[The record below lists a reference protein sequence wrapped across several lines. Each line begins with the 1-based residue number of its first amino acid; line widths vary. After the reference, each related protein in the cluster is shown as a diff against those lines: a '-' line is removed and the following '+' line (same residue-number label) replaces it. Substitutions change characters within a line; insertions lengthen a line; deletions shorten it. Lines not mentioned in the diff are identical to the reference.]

1 MFGSKYTIEMEV
13 SLCDPDIRD
22 AEVDAVEEVLRSG
35 WLAHGPKNDEFEE
48 AFADYVDAEHAI
60 SLNSCT
66 SALQLAIEAND
77 VTGEVILPSF
87 TWVASANAVV
97 TGGAEPVFVDI
108 NPETRNID
116 PDAVEAAIT
125 DETEAI
131 MVVHYGGLACDM
143 DRIIEISDEHD
154 LQVIEDSAE
163 TIGGTYDGQAAGT
176 FATGCY
182 SFYPTKNITTAEGGI
197 LTTDDDELAEEVR
210 TLLGHGIPS
219 TTFDREDADKSWY
232 RAATKAGY
240 NFRMSNVQ
248 AALGVEQL
256 KRLNEMNGARQ
267 EHATYY
273 DDALVDVEGIVTPT
287 VPENRE
293 HVYQMYTVL
302 TGENIDRDSLLN
314 RLNDEGVGASAH
326 FYPPVHEQP
335 RYEGAEYQRHDL
347 STTEQVARDIVTLP
361 MYPTMTDKEREYV
374 VDTLVST
381 VDDLR

>member
-1 MFGSKYTIEMEV
+1 MEV
-13 SLCDPDIRD
+13 PLCDPDIRD

-48 AFADYVDAEHAI
+48 AFAEYVGAEHAV

-66 SALQLAIEAND
+66 SALHLAVEAND
-77 VTGEVILPSF
+77 ITGEVILPSF
-87 TWVASANAVV
+87 TWVASANAIV

-108 NPETRNID
+108 DRETRNID
-116 PDAVEAAIT
+116 PEAVEEAIT

-143 DRIIEISDEHD
+143 DRIMAIADEHD
-154 LQVIEDSAE
+154 LHVIEDSAE
-163 TIGGTYDGQAAGT
+163 TIGGTYDGQVAGT

-182 SFYPTKNITTAEGGI
+182 SFYPTKNITTAEGGV
-197 LTTDDDELAEEVR
+197 LTTDDEELAEEVR
-210 TLLGHGIPS
+210 TLLGHGVPS
-219 TTFDREDADKSWY
+219 TTFDREDADKSWF

-240 NFRMSNVQ
+240 NFRMSNVH
-248 AALGVEQL
+248 AALGVEQME
-256 KRLNEMNGARQ
+256 RLDEMNEARR
-267 EHATYY
+267 EHAAYF
-273 DDALVDVEGIVTPT
+273 DEALADVDGIETPT
-287 VPENRE
+287 VPDGRE

-302 TGENIDRDSLLN
+302 TGDGIDRGELLD
-314 RLNDEGVGASAH
+314 RMNDAGVGASAH

-361 MYPTMTDKEREYV
+361 MYPTMTAEEREYV
-374 VDTLVST
+374 VDTLVET